1 MGAMTGV
8 PRGVSNL
15 HLLLIR
21 EGSCFEFRA
30 SEFIGKKLY
39 EEVTMPRRRFY
50 LGLELFSILA
60 AAMVMLWLSATSSA
74 QTSGTLR
81 YVAPTGNDAGNN
93 CTVPAN
99 PCKTIQYAIDLAAIS
114 DQIWVAGGGYTG
126 EGEGPVITVAKSITL
141 YGGWNGAPSG
151 PPLRDPNANPT
162 TVDGENTR
170 LGIFISGG
178 APWLEGFIIT
188 RGKGDVYGGGIR
200 VENASPTI
208 RMNQVIGNSAVAA
221 GGIMVNRGAAQII
234 ENLIMNNIANWGG
247 GLELINDANA
257 TIVQNEIR
265 GNVATGGG
273 GGIDVQCCGQ
283 GNPLIAR
290 NLIVENNGGSRGG
303 AVNIMDTSVQLV
315 NNILA
320 RNQATRGAGL
330 YVEGQVSHPASAT
343 LTNNTLV
350 GHPSGGVALWNDTY
364 AAATLVNNILT
375 AHHAGITNNAPA
387 SSTISAD
394 HNLFWNINDS
404 IIGSNAVIAN
414 PLLDA
419 TYHLTSAS
427 PARDAGAVVSLTVDF
442 DGTPRPMG
450 GAYDI
455 GADEFALRMYLP
467 LVLGN

>member
-1 MGAMTGV
+1 
-8 PRGVSNL
+8 
-15 HLLLIR
+15 
-21 EGSCFEFRA
+21 
-30 SEFIGKKLY
+30 
-39 EEVTMPRRRFY
+39 MPRRRFY
-50 LGLELFSILA
+50 LSLEHFSNLA
-60 AAMVMLWLSATSSA
+60 AAMVMLWLCASSSA
-74 QTSGTLR
+74 QAADTLR
-81 YVAPTGNDAGNN
+81 YVAKTGNDAGNN
-93 CTVPAN
+93 CTVSAN
-99 PCKTIQYAIDLAAIS
+99 PCKTIQYAIDLAVTS

-126 EGEGPVITVAKSITL
+126 EGEGPVITVAKTITL

-170 LGIFISGG
+170 RGVFISGG

-208 RMNQVIGNSAVAA
+208 RKNQVIGNSAVAA
-221 GGIMVNRGAAQII
+221 GGIMVNRGSAQII
-234 ENLIMNNIANWGG
+234 ENLIMNNTANWGG

-265 GNVATGGG
+265 GNVALVEG
-273 GGIDVQCCGQ
+273 GGIDVDCCGQ

-290 NLIVENNGGSRGG
+290 NLIIENNGGNRGG
-303 AVNIMDTSVQLV
+303 GVHIFDTNAQLV
-315 NNILA
+315 NNILV
-320 RNQATRGAGL
+320 RNQADNGAGISL
-330 YVEGQVSHPASAT
+330 KGEVSYPAGAT

-350 GHPSGGVALWNDTY
+350 GHPSGGVALWIDTY
-364 AAATLVNNILT
+364 AASTLVNNILT
-375 AHHAGITNNAPA
+375 EHNTGIINNAPA
-387 SSTISAD
+387 SSTLSAD
-394 HNLFWNINDS
+394 HNLYWNTNDP
-404 IIGSNAVIAN
+404 ITGTNAVMAN

-419 TYHLTSAS
+419 TYHLTSDS

-467 LVLGN
+467 LVLRN